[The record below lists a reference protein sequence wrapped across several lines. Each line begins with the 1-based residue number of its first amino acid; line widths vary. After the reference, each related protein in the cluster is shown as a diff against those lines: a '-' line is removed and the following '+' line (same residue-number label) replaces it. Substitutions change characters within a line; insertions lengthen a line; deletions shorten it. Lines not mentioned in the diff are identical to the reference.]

1 MTGRE
6 LNQIIRQIGFV
17 VLLVGLS
24 ALVILKL
31 NYFVSS
37 FLGAFT
43 IYMLLRKPHQ
53 YLLSKGWNKTL
64 ATIVLLT
71 IIVVVIFV
79 VGGVLVGTLYTKLK
93 GFQPQLLMN
102 NVSEIH
108 EFILRKTGYNIFS
121 PTVVNKAIQQAS
133 QMLPNIFA
141 ATGNIFLNVVMM
153 VFLLFFLLRS
163 SRQMESSIERN
174 LPLTDNSIQ
183 LLKNETQNMVVSN
196 AIGIPVIMIGQGL
209 AAGIGYWLL
218 GAGDP
223 IGWGVLTGVFG
234 VIPIVGT
241 TSIWLPLAINLMIS
255 GQVWQ
260 GIVLIVYSLLIVGG
274 VDSAIRMVV
283 MRKYANVHPLITIFG
298 IIIGLNLFGFWGIIF
313 GPLLLSGCMVLFKI
327 YKKEFLEG

>member
-6 LNQIIRQIGFV
+6 LHQIIKQIGFV
-17 VLLVGLS
+17 ILLVGLS
-24 ALVILKL
+24 ILVIHKL
-31 NYFVSS
+31 NYFASS
-37 FLGAFT
+37 ILGAFT
-43 IYMLLRKPHQ
+43 IYMILRKPHR
-53 YLLSKGWNKTL
+53 YLLSRGWNKTL
-64 ATIVLLT
+64 STIVLLT
-71 IIVVVIFV
+71 ITAIVMFV
-79 VGGVLVGTLYTKLK
+79 VGGALVSMLYTKLK
-93 GFQPQLLMN
+93 GFQPQLMMN

-133 QMLPNIFA
+133 QMLPNIFVT
-141 ATGNIFLNVVMM
+141 TGNIVLNALMM
-153 VFLLFFLLRS
+153 VFLLFFMLRS
-163 SRQMESSIERN
+163 SRQMELNIERN
-174 LPLTDNSIQ
+174 LPLTDNSIW
-183 LLKNETQNMVVSN
+183 LLKAETHNMVISN
-196 AIGIPVIMIGQGL
+196 AIGIPLIMIGQGV
-209 AAGIGYWLL
+209 AAGVGYWLL

-241 TSIWLPLAINLMIS
+241 TSIWLPLSINLLIN

-260 GIVLIVYSLLIVGG
+260 GIVLIVYSLVIVSG

-283 MRKYANVHPLITIFG
+283 MKKYANVHPLIAIFG
-298 IIIGLNLFGFWGIIF
+298 IILGLNLFGFWGIIF